1 MGEILY
7 EIRERYAVITI
18 QDEKTY
24 NSLNKDLI
32 NKIIYYLNEAELD
45 VNVRAILLTGVGKAF
60 SAGQNLQ
67 VIIQEKLEDFESIV
81 RDQYNPLVLKI
92 RDINKPVIAAVN
104 GVAAGAGANLALVCD
119 VVLAH
124 ENAKFIQAFS
134 QIGLIPDT
142 AGTFVLPRLIGFQRA
157 MGYML
162 TGEPI
167 MAQEALK
174 MGLVYKVYEGKEYH
188 DSVIAFMEKVSAM
201 PTLGIAYTKKLLNLS
216 MNNTLEQQ
224 LEAEADY
231 QNKAGHT
238 EDFKE
243 GVQAFVEKRKPIF
256 KGK

>member
-174 MGLVYKVYEGKEYH
+174 MGLVYKVYEEKEYH
-188 DSVIAFMEKVSAM
+188 DSVKAFMEKVSAM